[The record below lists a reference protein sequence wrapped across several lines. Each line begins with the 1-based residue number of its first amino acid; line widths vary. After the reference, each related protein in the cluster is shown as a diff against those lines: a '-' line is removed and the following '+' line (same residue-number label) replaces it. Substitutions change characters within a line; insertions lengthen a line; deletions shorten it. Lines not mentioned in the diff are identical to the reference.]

1 MRRKIEELWEEVE
14 DHEAV
19 ETLEENLSIEN
30 LEIQNP
36 NLVRVDMNMI
46 EYPLFSKNNHRKKNQ
61 AVKYHFNNNKN
72 MYIKIEPVVGDYIPG
87 DFEEKV
93 FIGLLKSMKKKGFVQ
108 SFYITSSEILAELGL
123 ENKIYYKKVKQA
135 ILRLSKTSYEFKNT
149 LYANKINSTVE
160 ETISTKMLDI
170 RIIQLAKDKKI
181 KEYYNDNRIKEVY
194 EINISKHFYENIIR
208 KGYMVYDANILLEI
222 ESSVSRTI
230 YMLINKLRFTK
241 LYLKLPVIYLI
252 KRIPLKYDDKNLGRT
267 VKVLENS
274 CKELLRNKLLENY
287 VVIKKGSWKDAEIEF
302 YFSEEHNQIKQLQ
315 FFDDKNHFNN
325 ILENLPKDDF
335 IISYTEEESLSML
348 NQVKLEVVKIEP
360 TIEDVEKIINIL
372 PKKAKELK
380 TLPKFIKVSIQ
391 QYGIEYINLV
401 AEYIKEQKPK
411 SVLGYFAKALQ
422 NGWADEYILNK
433 KLKFSKEN
441 IKKEEIKK
449 EVSQEKSEADEEL
462 KITKEKYLAISDSDK
477 KKLET
482 EGYKDYVEK
491 CGGKESSSIKT
502 AFKLGKNFIMAK
514 YLLEKKYF
522 ETSQQILTTFKEEV
536 KIEKKIKEEKE
547 TKPLKK
553 VQEKTMNKIE
563 IIDVAKNIF
572 KIEKEYTDFVE
583 FKFDAFEQLENKLS
597 YSLLKTI
604 MNFLTMEEY
613 YRGQKEGYKLEFK
626 FVSQGKSLIYVEKL
640 D

>member
-1 MRRKIEELWEEVE
+1 MRKKFEELWEEVE

-72 MYIKIEPVVGDYIPG
+72 TYIKIEPVVGDYIPG

-93 FIGLLKSMKKKGFVQ
+93 FIGLLKAMKKKGFVQ

-149 LYANKINSTVE
+149 LYANKINSTLE

-170 RIIQLAKDKKI
+170 RIIELAKDKKI

-222 ESSVSRTI
+222 DSSVSRTI

-274 CKELLRNKLLENY
+274 CKELLKNKLLENY
-287 VVIKKGSWKDAEIEF
+287 IVIKKGSWKDAEIEF

-335 IISYTEEESLSML
+335 IISHTEEESLTML
-348 NQVKLEVVKIEP
+348 NQVKSEGVKIEP
-360 TIEDVEKIINIL
+360 SIEDVDSIITLL

-380 TLPKFIKVSIQ
+380 TLPKFIKTSIQ
-391 QYGIEYINLV
+391 QYGIEHMTLV

-411 SVLGYFAKALQ
+411 SILGYFSKALE

-433 KLKFSKEN
+433 NLKTSKETN
-441 IKKEEIKK
+441 KKDETKKEFFEQKT
-449 EVSQEKSEADEEL
+449 ETNEEL
-462 KITKEKYLAISDSDK
+462 TLVKEKYLALTDSEK
-477 KKLET
+477 KRLEM

-522 ETSQQILTTFKEEV
+522 ETSQQTLFASKEEL
-536 KIEKKIKEEKE
+536 KIEEIPEKKFEKEKTVKKEEE
-547 TKPLKK
+547 KPL
-553 VQEKTMNKIE
+553 E
-563 IIDVAKNIF
+563 IIENSENIF

-604 MNFLTMEEY
+604 MSFLTMEEY

-626 FVSQGKSLIYVEKL
+626 FVPQGKSLIYVEKIN
-640 D
+640 